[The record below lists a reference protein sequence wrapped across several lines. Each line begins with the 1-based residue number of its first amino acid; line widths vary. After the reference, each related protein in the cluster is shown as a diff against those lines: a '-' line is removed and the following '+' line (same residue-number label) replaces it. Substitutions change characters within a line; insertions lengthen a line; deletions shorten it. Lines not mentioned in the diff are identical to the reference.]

1 MRVSSFTR
9 LLAVLLALASIFL
22 AGVLFWASK
31 TLNTL
36 DIQNTTYTQLK
47 NTILIDLEGSIEDYL
62 KAGDSQYLSQS
73 TEIITDIKANSLSML
88 PNSVSELLTTQLDN
102 LDTDIKGKYRALG
115 KLSGNEMALL
125 DNALRQMAGSAS
137 SLISYTLKAQQN
149 PLSADYFALASDYY
163 AQVSNLGIYTYKL
176 NAHFTNTTDANL
188 QKTINSLNMLAQKLE
203 SLDNLGVMSEID
215 EDELFFGGEAEDLA
229 EEIKAELVSWPKRF
243 DRDLQSTLTQAKQR
257 QQGINALRN
266 DIKRVADVML
276 SAEQQLKEE
285 QAQLRFR
292 VLLIF
297 GIAIGLLVLLAAAVY
312 IMQFNQVL
320 TPLRQL
326 RDGFADL
333 IESNELKNIHSKNTD
348 TELGEIATYFNLL
361 IDRQRDEAQ
370 ERSHMLEV
378 INDFMQQMS
387 DNLVQISGQSQ
398 MTYEQVEQ
406 TEAMLATIKTLG
418 IEVNQ
423 INTQVSDNTSDTR
436 AAMLQSV
443 QFADAML
450 TASSDTQH
458 RVEQGLKSLKE
469 LLNGVS
475 DVGKVI
481 EIIRNIAEQTN
492 LLALNAA
499 IESARA
505 GEHGRGFAVVADE
518 VRKLAQQTQDSLS
531 DINHRLSI
539 LGDNSTL
546 VSTQISALEEDA
558 QLQTSH
564 AQELKR
570 NSEGVATSAQSANQ
584 VADHAMELAQQQNG
598 LLENFSVSMSKTK
611 SQVSSSEQQVS
622 DIQVQLQAQM
632 QRIRESLG
640 LT

>member
-1 MRVSSFTR
+1 MI
-9 LLAVLLALASIFL
+9 AL
-22 AGVLFWASK
+22 
-31 TLNTL
+31 
-36 DIQNTTYTQLK
+36 
-47 NTILIDLEGSIEDYL
+47 
-62 KAGDSQYLSQS
+62 
-73 TEIITDIKANSLSML
+73 
-88 PNSVSELLTTQLDN
+88 
-102 LDTDIKGKYRALG
+102 
-115 KLSGNEMALL
+115 
-125 DNALRQMAGSAS
+125 
-137 SLISYTLKAQQN
+137 
-149 PLSADYFALASDYY
+149 DYY
-163 AQVSNLGIYTYKL
+163 SNVSNLGIYTYQL
-176 NAHFTNTTDANL
+176 SARFDRNTEVSL
-188 QKTINSLNMLAQKLE
+188 QQTIQSLNNIARNLE
-203 SLDNLGVMSEID
+203 ALDNLGVMSEVD
-215 EDELFFGGEAEDLA
+215 EDELFFGAEAEDLA

-243 DRDLQSTLTQAKQR
+243 DRDLQSTLVQAKRR
-257 QQGINALRN
+257 QQGIEALRG
-266 DIKRVADVML
+266 DIKRVSDIML
-276 SAEQQLKEE
+276 SAEQKLKTQQEQLKL
-285 QAQLRFR
+285 Q

-297 GIAIGLLVLLAAAVY
+297 GVAILLLVLLAVGVY
-312 IMQFNQVL
+312 VMQFKQVL

-326 RDGFADL
+326 RDAFADL
-333 IESNELKNIHSKNTD
+333 IESNELKNIHSNNLN
-348 TELGEIATYFNLL
+348 TELGEIAMYFNQL
-361 IDRQRDEAQ
+361 IDRQRTEAQ

-423 INTQVSDNTSDTR
+423 INTQVSDNASDTR
-436 AAMLQSV
+436 AAMIQSV

-539 LGDNSTL
+539 LEDNSTL
-546 VSTQISALEEDA
+546 VSTQISALAEDA

>member
-9 LLAVLLALASIFL
+9 LLAILLAMASIIL
-22 AGVLFWASK
+22 AGVLFWASHVLTK
-31 TLNTL
+31 L
-36 DIQNTTYTQLK
+36 DAQNTAYTQLK
-47 NTILIDLEGSIEDYL
+47 NTILIDLEGSIEGYL
-62 KAGDSQYLSQS
+62 KAGDSQYLSRS
-73 TEIITDIKANSLSML
+73 SELIAIIKAE
-88 PNSVSELLTTQLDN
+88 SVVALTEDLTELMTQQLDS
-102 LDTDIKGKYRALG
+102 LDADINGKYRALG

-137 SLISYTLKAQQN
+137 SLISYTLKAQPN
-149 PLSADYFALASDYY
+149 PLSAQYYALASDYY
-163 AQVSNLGIYTYKL
+163 SNVSNLGIYTYQL
-176 NAHFTNTTDANL
+176 SARFDRNTEVSL
-188 QKTINSLNMLAQKLE
+188 QQTIQSLNNIARNLE
-203 SLDNLGVMSEID
+203 ALDNLGVMSEVD
-215 EDELFFGGEAEDLA
+215 EDELFFGAEAEDLA

-243 DRDLQSTLTQAKQR
+243 DRDLQSTLVQAKRR
-257 QQGINALRN
+257 QQGIEALRG
-266 DIKRVADVML
+266 DIKRVSDIML
-276 SAEQQLKEE
+276 SAEQKLKTQQEQLKL
-285 QAQLRFR
+285 Q

-297 GIAIGLLVLLAAAVY
+297 GVAILLLVLLAVGVY
-312 IMQFNQVL
+312 VMQFKQVL

-326 RDGFADL
+326 RDAFADL
-333 IESNELKNIHSKNTD
+333 IESNELKNIHSNNLN
-348 TELGEIATYFNLL
+348 TELGEIATYFNQL
-361 IDRQRDEAQ
+361 IDRQRTEAQ

-423 INTQVSDNTSDTR
+423 INTQVSDNASDTR
-436 AAMLQSV
+436 AAMIQSV

-450 TASSDTQH
+450 TASSETQH

-539 LGDNSTL
+539 LEDNSTL
-546 VSTQISALEEDA
+546 VSTQISALAEDA